1 MITIFTPT
9 YNRAQLLPRL
19 YESLCR
25 QTYRNFEWIVVD
37 DGSTDQTAELFG
49 AMHNAPLKTQSPQ
62 APLKGGVQSGSCPP
76 SPLKGEQL
84 SGSKTELPPL
94 QGGPGGAP
102 GLGGLKF
109 ITQPNGGKH
118 RAINRGVREARG
130 ELFFIVDSDDWLPD
144 DALQTVAERW
154 EAVRNN
160 PKIGGVCGQ
169 DMTPDGK
176 VIGSGLPSEELVCSS
191 LDIRLK
197 HHVTGDLKE
206 VFRTEVLREM
216 PFPEFEGEKFC
227 PEALAWNRIAQKY
240 DLLFFSRP
248 IYIAEYQ
255 PGGLTDR
262 IVRVRMQ
269 SPMASM
275 TCYSEL
281 VSYDI
286 PLKEKLKAAINYW
299 RFRLCG
305 KAAGNMPRLPKLWN
319 LAMPLGWLLHQQDLK
334 H

>member
-1 MITIFTPT
+1 
-9 YNRAQLLPRL
+9 
-19 YESLCR
+19 
-25 QTYRNFEWIVVD
+25 
-37 DGSTDQTAELFG
+37 
-49 AMHNAPLKTQSPQ
+49 MHNDAT
-62 APLKGGVQSGSCPP
+62 V
-76 SPLKGEQL
+76 
-84 SGSKTELPPL
+84 SKTELPPL
-94 QGGPGGAP
+94 QGGAP

-144 DALQTVAERW
+144 DALQHIAELYETVKDDLTFA
-154 EAVRNN
+154 
-160 PKIGGVCGQ
+160 GVSGHRGY
-169 DMTPDGK
+169 PDGS
-176 VIGSGLPSEELVCSS
+176 VVGNGQTEDYIDANA
-191 LDIRLK
+191 LDIRYK
-197 HHVTGDLKE
+197 HHITGDLNE

-227 PEALAWNRIAQKY
+227 PEALVWNRIAQKY
-240 DLLFFSRP
+240 KLRYSKK
-248 IYIAEYQ
+248 ITYIADYQ

-305 KAAGNMPRLPKLWN
+305 KAAGDMPRLPMLWN

>member
-1 MITIFTPT
+1 MITVFTPT
-9 YNRAQLLPRL
+9 YNRAHLLPRL

-25 QTYRNFEWIVVD
+25 QTYRDFEWIVVD

-49 AMHNAPLKTQSPQ
+49 AMHNAQCTMHND
-62 APLKGGVQSGSCPP
+62 AT
-76 SPLKGEQL
+76 
-84 SGSKTELPPL
+84 GSKTELPPL

-144 DALQTVAERW
+144 DALQHIAGLYETVKDDPTFA
-154 EAVRNN
+154 
-160 PKIGGVCGQ
+160 GVSGHRGY
-169 DMTPDGK
+169 PDGS
-176 VIGSGLPSEELVCSS
+176 VVGSGQTEDYIDANA
-191 LDIRLK
+191 LDIRYK
-197 HHVTGDLKE
+197 HHITGDLNE

-216 PFPEFEGEKFC
+216 PFPEFESEKFC
-227 PEALAWNRIAQKY
+227 PEALVWNRIAQKY
-240 DLLFFSRP
+240 KLRYSKE
-248 IYIAEYQ
+248 ITYIADYQ

-305 KAAGNMPRLPKLWN
+305 KAAGDMPRLPMLWN